1 MLKGR
6 FKDKQGGLGKKKTTS
21 KAVILSCQKRALYFI
36 TDESFCLLYERD
48 KIEKQ

>member
-1 MLKGR
+1 MHKGR
-6 FKDKQGGLGKKKTTS
+6 FKDKQGGLGKKSS